1 MVTTKGKQIDF
12 VTFQGDQ
19 LNHYFYVE
27 DNKKNKIKSLIDVKV
42 S

>member
-1 MVTTKGKQIDF
+1 MAIWLLLKEKKIDF

-27 DNKKNKIKSLIDVKV
+27 DNKKIK
-42 S
+42 